1 MPRTETETQLSSE
14 LSLSDFNFMES
25 GNQPISLVYERVY
38 ETYPDLCNNNFLCH
52 DCCGGRYYTPEWH
65 HVVRGALD
73 SAKDRT
79 YSRVQK
85 RARSHGFWFFA
96 EINNL

>member
-38 ETYPDLCNNNFLCH
+38 ETYQTTFHN
-52 DCCGGRYYTPEWH
+52 
-65 HVVRGALD
+65 
-73 SAKDRT
+73 
-79 YSRVQK
+79 
-85 RARSHGFWFFA
+85 
-96 EINNL
+96 